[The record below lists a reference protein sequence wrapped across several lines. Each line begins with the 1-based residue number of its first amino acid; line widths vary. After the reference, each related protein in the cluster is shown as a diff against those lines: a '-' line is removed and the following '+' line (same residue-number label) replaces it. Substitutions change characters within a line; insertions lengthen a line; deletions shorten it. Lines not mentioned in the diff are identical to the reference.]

1 MIEEGIPA
9 IISKDTF
16 RLAQLEMERRRTRK
30 RPKSPKAEYLLSGKA
45 FCGHCQKAL
54 VGVSGTGRT
63 GNKWYY
69 YYCPDSRA
77 KKGCDKKPVR
87 REWLEEFVVRQTIE
101 DVLRPEVI
109 KHVSEK
115 CYEMQLRYRED
126 NSDVLYFESKL
137 AEVKKAIKNTLKA
150 IESGVVTKALPTRLA
165 ELENEQESIEAELAI
180 AKATDVVITP
190 EQIEFLLW
198 QFAQPQKGEG
208 EDEYRRRIIKCF
220 VHKVFLFD
228 DKLLIYYNV
237 SRDGKTRKQSETELL
252 EEALSAGFDERSSG
266 STMIKALCR
275 NRYKAFSVLIFGC
288 FPLCFPFTD
297 WKCP

>member
-1 MIEEGIPA
+1 
-9 IISKDTF
+9 
-16 RLAQLEMERRRTRK
+16 
-30 RPKSPKAEYLLSGKA
+30 
-45 FCGHCQKAL
+45 
-54 VGVSGTGRT
+54 
-63 GNKWYY
+63 
-69 YYCPDSRA
+69 
-77 KKGCDKKPVR
+77 
-87 REWLEEFVVRQTIE
+87 
-101 DVLRPEVI
+101 
-109 KHVSEK
+109 
-115 CYEMQLRYRED
+115 MQLRYRED

-208 EDEYRRRIIKCF
+208 EDEYRRRINKCF

-266 STMIKALCR
+266 STRWTLDEHLL
-275 NRYKAFSVLIFGC
+275 F
-288 FPLCFPFTD
+288 
-297 WKCP
+297 